1 MTFDSSSHS
10 KVSAHHG
17 GGMKCGEIYF
27 KKLGKSC
34 IFYILNTGLLINC
47 MNRKLLD
54 FVAN

>member
-34 IFYILNTGLLINC
+34 IFYILNTGLVIN
-47 MNRKLLD
+47 MSP
-54 FVAN
+54 